1 MSHDAQPSGGSE
13 FIHRWFAAI
22 EEISP
27 HEAAGILL
35 HISQVVFVRCM
46 R

>member
-35 HISQVVFVRCM
+35 RISQVVFVRCM